1 MVHKQIQIYKDLGTS
16 ERCYIHLKNAFQYL
30 TSLYKIEEINSTII
44 NNQNIQS
51 DLLCFGG
58 GYDLG
63 YLKSLQLSGCINI
76 HNYIKENMGRYLGI
90 CAGAYFACDYCCFDM
105 NGPLEVY
112 GERYIKLFQGIGSGP
127 VFPGFQYNSENGS
140 YAVSIQAVSKNL
152 IPQTATVY
160 YNGGCTFE
168 STNWEDSQVL
178 YTYSDN
184 GKPAIIGSKLGNGC
198 GILSGV
204 HFEYDPYLLEKQ
216 IYNVDPKNNGNI
228 DAINSYEFIET
239 LKTNNSSRLK
249 LFETLITLL
258 LNPDNESVLMK

>member
-1 MVHKQIQIYKDLGTS
+1 MPYDKCEMYM
-16 ERCYIHLKNAFQYL
+16 YIHF
-30 TSLYKIEEINSTII
+30 
-44 NNQNIQS
+44 
-51 DLLCFGG
+51 
-58 GYDLG
+58 
-63 YLKSLQLSGCINI
+63 
-76 HNYIKENMGRYLGI
+76 
-90 CAGAYFACDYCCFDM
+90 
-105 NGPLEVY
+105 
-112 GERYIKLFQGIGSGP
+112 
-127 VFPGFQYNSENGS
+127 FPS
-140 YAVSIQAVSKNL
+140 
-152 IPQTATVY
+152 
-160 YNGGCTFE
+160 
-168 STNWEDSQVL
+168 
-178 YTYSDN
+178 SDN